1 MSRINH
7 SLKLLHGLLCVCVCV
22 GGIGT
27 RAFFVEEGVPGHGG
41 RGTVCVCVSVFL
53 WEWGGGGG
61 LLWQKVRA
69 DCGSDAIRLQGNT
82 VKLETITFQSKQF
95 VLPRVTVRK
104 FLIAF
109 ILRFMRIF

>member
-1 MSRINH
+1 MW
-7 SLKLLHGLLCVCVCV
+7 
-22 GGIGT
+22 
-27 RAFFVEEGVPGHGG
+27 EGVPGHGG
-41 RGTVCVCVSVFL
+41 RGTVCACVCLSVCL

-109 ILRFMRIF
+109 ILRFMRIFCQIAIINPLKKFSQK